1 MDPDHILAAVSGGV
15 DSSIAAHLAQQ
26 QGARVEGLTLLLPR
40 TNVDDAAGVCR
51 ALGIPHHVGDLGD
64 AFERHVVQPFV
75 DDYAAGRTPNPCVLC
90 NPEVKFRALVEWA
103 DRLGCGR
110 IVTGHYARVEM
121 GDDGPHLMRGVDARK
136 DQSYML
142 YRLDRGV
149 LERLWLPLGE
159 RRKREVRALARELL
173 ARREEAASS
182 RRRGRRAGFGCSVSR
197 SSYAARRVYV
207 PGRYQMCSVRVWVPG
222 SVIQEWIPARY
233 ETRYDSC
240 GLPQSY
246 LVRAGFY
253 TTRQN
258 PGHYETRSERRW
270 VAAHWNSR

>member
-1 MDPDHILAAVSGGV
+1 MKS
-15 DSSIAAHLAQQ
+15 
-26 QGARVEGLTLLLPR
+26 
-40 TNVDDAAGVCR
+40 
-51 ALGIPHHVGDLGD
+51 
-64 AFERHVVQPFV
+64 F
-75 DDYAAGRTPNPCVLC
+75 
-90 NPEVKFRALVEWA
+90 
-103 DRLGCGR
+103 
-110 IVTGHYARVEM
+110 
-121 GDDGPHLMRGVDARK
+121 
-136 DQSYML
+136 
-142 YRLDRGV
+142 
-149 LERLWLPLGE
+149 
-159 RRKREVRALARELL
+159 ALALSL
-173 ARREEAASS
+173 VLGLFLCDASAQRSAQIGLGYSPYSAGAGLQISFGSHS
-182 RRRGRRAGFGCSVSR
+182 RRRERRAGFGCSVSR